1 MSIYNSSRSFK
12 IMSFFLK
19 EDSLFQG
26 ISLPAGFITV
36 RLDQEEPI
44 YHFFNFKENHL
55 GIFVENHLGS
65 TSVTSASTMFK
76 DIQGSKYKE
85 DEDALNEL

>member
-1 MSIYNSSRSFK
+1 MSLYNSSRSFK

-19 EDSLFQG
+19 DASFFQG
-26 ISLPAGFITV
+26 INLPVGFITV
-36 RLDQEEPI
+36 RLDQDEPI
-44 YHFFNFKENHL
+44 YHFSNFKENHL

-65 TSVTSASTMFK
+65 TPVTSASTMFK